1 MRLHTRSEN
10 EGLAMADQK
19 TSVLVVDDDAHM
31 LNLMQ
36 SILEFEGYRVFR
48 ASDGKAALD
57 IFGQKT
63 PDLVLLDV
71 MMPGMDGYLVCRR
84 IREFSQVPIVM
95 VTARS
100 NDEEKI
106 EGLDRGADDYV
117 TKPFSSPE
125 LAARVRAVL
134 RRSKLW
140 DERPEPAYHSHDLVI
155 DFAQHRVSLAGE
167 EVYLTATEY
176 RLLCYLACNAGR
188 MLTPDQILE
197 AVWGEEY
204 VGEHHLLRVN
214 ITRLRQKLGDDP
226 KEPRFIATRV
236 NIGYMF
242 LKPG

>member
-19 TSVLVVDDDAHM
+19 TSVLVVDDDAHI

-167 EVYLTATEY
+167 EV
-176 RLLCYLACNAGR
+176 
-188 MLTPDQILE
+188 
-197 AVWGEEY
+197 
-204 VGEHHLLRVN
+204 
-214 ITRLRQKLGDDP
+214 
-226 KEPRFIATRV
+226 
-236 NIGYMF
+236 
-242 LKPG
+242 